1 MNDSELSTLLTK
13 YLVHMQKS
21 GFALCR
27 RGCPYS
33 DPYPIEGHELEAMR
47 DEFIA
52 QLNKPIEDKEGI

>member
-21 GFALCR
+21 GFALFDR
-27 RGCPYS
+27 NCPYS
-33 DPYPIEGHELEAMR
+33 DPCPMEGRELEAMR

-52 QLNKPIEDKEGI
+52 QLNKPIKEEI